1 METLVWVPRR
11 YIVAILGFLGF
22 ANIYALRV
30 NLSVAIVSMTTNRTY
45 EAPNGTT
52 INLGPEFPWDREIQ
66 GLILSSFFYGYI
78 ATQILGGY
86 LACHYGGKRLFGVG
100 VLATAIFTI
109 LTPLLA
115 KLSVYLLTAARV
127 VEGLFEGVTYPAMH
141 GLWSRWAPPSERSRL
156 VAITLSGSYFGT
168 VAALPLS
175 GALAEN
181 QGWSA
186 IFYIFGVLALI
197 WSAVWFYI
205 VSETPRSDKNISEAE
220 REYIE
225 ESIGITSSSNLAR
238 IEVPWHNS
246 LTSVPVWAIVAAH
259 FSENWGFYTLLPELP
274 TFMSDRFGY
283 SMHDSGLLSALPYLA
298 MGIVVQASGFLADW
312 LRTTGILSTMQ
323 VRKLFTCC
331 GFIIQAVFLLAA
343 AHLGSPAA
351 VIATLTVAVGF
362 GGFAWSGF
370 SVNQLDIAPQFASV
384 LMGLSNT
391 VATVPGII
399 SPLLTGHLIK
409 HKTISEWQTV
419 FLISSTVYIIGAVV
433 YAFLASGK
441 IQPWASNNQE
451 CNTLLDDQ
459 SHTSNEELA
468 PPTITTTTTA
478 AVEEEIEDD
487 DDDD

>member
-1 METLVWVPRR
+1 MEPHQFGKPVTEPLTSPSEQTG
-11 YIVAILGFLGF
+11 VAGQL
-22 ANIYALRV
+22 V
-30 NLSVAIVSMTTNRTY
+30 NLPLY
-45 EAPNGTT
+45 FKQEFEPGTF
-52 INLGPEFPWDREIQ
+52 GPEFPWDREIQ

-186 IFYIFGVLALI
+186 IFYIFGENKILQTL
-197 WSAVWFYI
+197 FRNLDQ
-205 VSETPRSDKNISEAE
+205 RSPE
-220 REYIE
+220 
-225 ESIGITSSSNLAR
+225 
-238 IEVPWHNS
+238 IEVPWHNI

-259 FSENWGFYTLLPELP
+259 FSENWGFYTLLTELP

-323 VRKLFTCC
+323 
-331 GFIIQAVFLLAA
+331 
-343 AHLGSPAA
+343 
-351 VIATLTVAVGF
+351 
-362 GGFAWSGF
+362 
-370 SVNQLDIAPQFASV
+370 
-384 LMGLSNT
+384 
-391 VATVPGII
+391 
-399 SPLLTGHLIK
+399 
-409 HKTISEWQTV
+409 TISEWQTV